1 MKRNGFTLIEL
12 MVVVAIVGIL
22 AAIAYPSYNE
32 YVKKTRRAEV
42 VAIMLENAQLME
54 RFYSQSGTYVGAS
67 IVAQSPAD
75 GTAVYDIAVDDTN
88 TSETAF
94 IINATAVSG
103 GVMDGDECASLSID
117 ELGTQ
122 GSGSGSNAV
131 CWRR

>member
-12 MVVVAIVGIL
+12 MIVVAIVGIL

-32 YVKKTRRAEV
+32 YVKKTRRAEA

-54 RFYSQSGTYVGAS
+54 RFYSQNGTYVGAN

-75 GTAVYDIAVDDTN
+75 GTAVYDIAVDDAN
-88 TSETAF
+88 TSATAF
-94 IINATAVSG
+94 IINATAVDG
-103 GVMDGDECASLSID
+103 GVMDGDECEALSIN
-117 ELGTQ
+117 ELGEQ
-122 GSGSGSNAV
+122 DSGEGDNAI